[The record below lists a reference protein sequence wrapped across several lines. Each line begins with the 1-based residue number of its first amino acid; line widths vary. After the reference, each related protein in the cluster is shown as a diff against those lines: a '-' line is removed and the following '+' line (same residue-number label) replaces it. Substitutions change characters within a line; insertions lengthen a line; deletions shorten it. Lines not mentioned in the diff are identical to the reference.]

1 MKVFNLCCSN
11 GHSFEGW
18 FDSLEDFADQCRRGL
33 VSCPICGSKQIE
45 KRPSAPYIGARPAE
59 KRSASSVSA
68 SKKSAAE
75 AARKLEGMREQVMAY
90 VREASKSAEDV
101 GENFVPEVR
110 AMHEGQK
117 PVRTVKGV
125 CTEKD
130 RRDLLDDGIVVL
142 PVPESAGKTL
152 N

>member
-59 KRSASSVSA
+59 KRSSSVSA
-68 SKKSAAE
+68 PKQSVAE

-90 VREASKSAEDV
+90 V
-101 GENFVPEVR
+101 
-110 AMHEGQK
+110 
-117 PVRTVKGV
+117 
-125 CTEKD
+125 
-130 RRDLLDDGIVVL
+130 
-142 PVPESAGKTL
+142 
-152 N
+152 

>member
-11 GHSFEGW
+11 GHFFEGW
-18 FDSLEDFADQCRRGL
+18 FDSLEDFADQCQRGL
-33 VSCPICGSKQIE
+33 VSCPVCGSKIIE

-59 KRSASSVSA
+59 KMSTPASTKPIPADV
-68 SKKSAAE
+68 KS
-75 AARKLEGMREQVMAY
+75 KLEGMREQVMAY